1 MAGIF
6 ESEFIFLGGDEVDT
20 SCWLKNQKISA
31 WLHDHNMTDKEL
43 FGYFWQQVSSEVLPQ
58 LEGKTVGV
66 WQSDKLEIDPKLLPS
81 GSFGNVWQS
90 PKKMADVIDAGMP
103 VVLSG
108 TWYLDQ
114 ENPETAAGPCMEY
127 AWQQTWKCMWA
138 EEPSDQLDNG
148 QMDYFMGGMAAMW
161 GEGVYYGD
169 FEARVWAK
177 AAAVAERL
185 WASSVI
191 TDVQG
196 AQARL
201 DRHICR
207 LNMMGITAGPIIPGF
222 CPSDLQDPALSW

>member
-1 MAGIF
+1 
-6 ESEFIFLGGDEVDT
+6 
-20 SCWLKNQKISA
+20 
-31 WLHDHNMTDKEL
+31 
-43 FGYFWQQVSSEVLPQ
+43 
-58 LEGKTVGV
+58 
-66 WQSDKLEIDPKLLPS
+66 
-81 GSFGNVWQS
+81 
-90 PKKMADVIDAGMP
+90 
-103 VVLSG
+103 
-108 TWYLDQ
+108 
-114 ENPETAAGPCMEY
+114 
-127 AWQQTWKCMWA
+127 
-138 EEPSDQLDNG
+138 
-148 QMDYFMGGMAAMW
+148 MDYFMGGMAAMW